1 LAEKIFF
8 RWRPRVLDK
17 KFERRGKVVLA
28 EALAPLIGT
37 RGSRPP
43 LPEPGEVR
51 SLLIIRQHNQMGDM
65 LLAVPAFRGFRKRFP
80 NARITLLAAS
90 INSSVMQNNPFVDEV
105 ITWSKERNRK
115 DPLALLRFIHGLRK
129 QRFDVLIVL
138 NTVSFSVTSMLLGA
152 ISGAAWRAGS
162 SSLPFGTDLTS
173 KYYHLEFPLPGEE
186 ELAFMHESEHN
197 LYPLR
202 ALGIEEADLSSALVP
217 FEWEER
223 ASREFTAAAFGDM
236 PYAVIHPG
244 AGKVQNIW
252 PPERFAEVSGA
263 LFERYGMRSVAV
275 RGPVDD
281 IFFTRFLDA
290 CKPPPQVISCPTV
303 GFLGALMRDA
313 AVSVCNDTGVA
324 HIAGAVGARC
334 AEIFGPTDP
343 RRWKP
348 VSDTV
353 VALTPDDGK
362 VDSVTTVDVLKVV
375 DGMLAGIHVTGAGS
389 Y

>member
-1 LAEKIFF
+1 M
-8 RWRPRVLDK
+8 K
-17 KFERRGKVVLA
+17 KNIERRGKVVLA
-28 EALAPLIGT
+28 GALAPMIGT
-37 RGSRPP
+37 RGSRTP
-43 LPEPGEVR
+43 LPDPAEVR

-65 LLAVPAFRGFRKRFP
+65 LLAVPAFRGIRKKFP

-90 INSSVMQNNPFVDEV
+90 INSGVMQNNPFIDEV

-115 DPLALLRFIHGLRK
+115 DPLAFLRFINGLRK

-152 ISGAAWRAGS
+152 VSGAAWRAGS
-162 SSLPFGTDLTS
+162 SSLPFGNDLTS

-186 ELAFMHESEHN
+186 ELARMHESEHN

-202 ALGIEEADLSSALVP
+202 ALGIEESDLSSLLVP
-217 FEWEER
+217 FKWEETG
-223 ASREFTAAAFGDM
+223 SREFTAAAFGDK

-244 AGKVQNIW
+244 AGKVKNIW
-252 PPERFAEVSGA
+252 SPERFAEVSGA
-263 LFERYGMRSVAV
+263 LLERYGIRTVAV

-281 IFFTRFLDA
+281 IFFSRFLDA
-290 CKPPPQVISCPTV
+290 CKPPPQVISCPSV

-343 RRWKP
+343 HRWKP
-348 VSDTV
+348 VSDAV
-353 VALTPDDGK
+353 IAVKPDDGN
-362 VDSVTTVDVLKVV
+362 VDSVTVDEVLKVV
-375 DGMLAGIHVTGAGS
+375 DELLAKAFVTGAGS
-389 Y
+389 D

>member
-1 LAEKIFF
+1 MK
-8 RWRPRVLDK
+8 K
-17 KFERRGKVVLA
+17 KFEKKGKVVLA

-37 RGSRPP
+37 RGSRTP
-43 LPEPGEVR
+43 LPEPGKVR
-51 SLLIIRQHNQMGDM
+51 NLLIIRQHNQMGDM
-65 LLAVPAFRGFRKRFP
+65 LLAVPAFRGIRKRFP

-90 INSSVMQNNPFVDEV
+90 INSGVMQNNPFVDEV
-105 ITWSKERNRK
+105 ITWSKERNRR
-115 DPLALLRFIHGLRK
+115 DPLAFLRFIHGLRK

-152 ISGAAWRAGS
+152 VSGAAWRAGS

-186 ELAFMHESEHN
+186 ELALMHESEHN

-202 ALGIEEADLSSALVP
+202 ALGIEETDLSSALVP
-217 FEWEER
+217 FDWEER
-223 ASREFTAAAFGDM
+223 GSREFTAAAFGEG

-252 PPERFAEVSGA
+252 PPERFAEVSGV
-263 LFERYGMRSVAV
+263 LLERYGIRSVAV

-281 IFFTRFLDA
+281 IFFARFLDA
-290 CKPPPQVISCPTV
+290 CTPPPQVLSCPTV

-334 AEIFGPTDP
+334 AEVFGGTDP
-343 RRWKP
+343 HRWKP

-353 VALTPDDGK
+353 VAVKPDDGK
-362 VDSVTTVDVLKVV
+362 IDSVTTGEVLKVV
-375 DGMLAGIHVTGAGS
+375 DGLLAGTRVTGAGS
-389 Y
+389 C